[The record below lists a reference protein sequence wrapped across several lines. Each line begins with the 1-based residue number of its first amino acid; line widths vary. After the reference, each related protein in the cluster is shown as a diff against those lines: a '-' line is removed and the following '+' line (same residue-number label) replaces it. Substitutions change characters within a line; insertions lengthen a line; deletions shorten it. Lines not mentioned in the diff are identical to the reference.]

1 MSKKKIQ
8 AAFYSKQPLS
18 TDDVQLIGWAGNHWD
33 NISYFPKNYQ
43 IACVREGKG
52 EIIMG
57 EKLYPIHAGQFFL
70 IHPKRIHSGKPDFE
84 IGWQVDTIA
93 LKTEFVQSLFLDKNL
108 PFFEPVVFENEVYK
122 KLFDACFNL
131 LNEGFQLN
139 LENETR
145 MLDMLF
151 PLLTTPSRFSRDV
164 PSVSLDFQALMP
176 DSEAVNRAISY
187 IETHYKTA
195 FLLDDL
201 IEKAYLS
208 KFHLI
213 RIFKKQ
219 TGLTPHAYQMQLK
232 LNEARR
238 LIFQDKSLTEI
249 AYELGFS
256 DQAHFTNTFKKYA
269 NGANPRDVL
278 KTAISYNFEE

>member
-1 MSKKKIQ
+1 MAKKTIQ
-8 AAFYSKQPLS
+8 ASYYSKQPLGNE
-18 TDDVQLIGWAGNHWD
+18 DIQLIGWSGNHWD
-33 NISYFPKNYQ
+33 NIAYFPKNYQ
-43 IACVREGKG
+43 IACVRAGKG

-57 EKLYPIHAGQFFL
+57 ETSYPIHAGQFFL
-70 IHPKRIHSGKPDFE
+70 IHPKRIHSGKPDFDR
-84 IGWQVDTIA
+84 GWQVDTIA
-93 LKTEFVQSLFLDKNL
+93 LKTSFVQTLFSDKNL
-108 PFFEPVVFENEVYK
+108 PIFSDLIFDNAVYL
-122 KLFDACFNL
+122 KLFNDCFNL
-131 LNEGFQLN
+131 LENDFTLN
-139 LENETR
+139 LEHEIKL
-145 MLDMLF
+145 LDLVF
-151 PLLTTPSRFSRDV
+151 KLLSIPSLSI
-164 PSVSLDFQALMP
+164 DFQTFTNEN
-176 DSEAVNRAISY
+176 EAVNDAINY
-187 IETHYKTA
+187 IEINFKNS
-195 FLLDDL
+195 FSLDDL
-201 IEKAYLS
+201 MGIAHLS

>member
-1 MSKKKIQ
+1 MSKKKIE
-8 AAFYSKQPLS
+8 ASFYATNPLK
-18 TDDVQLIGWAGNHWD
+18 TDDIQLIGWSGNHWD

-52 EIIMG
+52 EIIVG
-57 EKLYPIHAGQFFL
+57 DVSHPIHAGQFFL

-84 IGWQVDTIA
+84 TGWKVDA
-93 LKTEFVQSLFLDKNL
+93 LVIKTEFVRTLFLDKKL
-108 PFFEPVVFENEVYK
+108 PIFEAIIFEK
-122 KLFDACFNL
+122 KAYSTLFDDCFTFLQND
-131 LNEGFQLN
+131 FILN
-139 LENETR
+139 LENESKL
-145 MLDMLF
+145 LDLLF
-151 PLLTTPSRFSRDV
+151 QLLIT
-164 PSVSLDFQALMP
+164 PSVSIDFQPLM
-176 DSEAVNRAISY
+176 DENEAVNRAITY
-187 IETHYKTA
+187 IEKYYKTS
-195 FLLDDL
+195 FSLDDL
-201 IEKAYLS
+201 IEKAFLS

-249 AYELGFS
+249 AYDLGFA

-278 KTAISYNFEE
+278 KTAISFNFEE

>member
-8 AAFYSKQPLS
+8 ATYYSKQPLP
-18 TDDVQLIGWAGNHWD
+18 TDEVQLIGWEGNHWD

-57 EKLYPIHAGQFFL
+57 EKTYPIRSGQFFL

-84 IGWQVDTIA
+84 MGWRVDTIT
-93 LKTEFVQSLFLDKNL
+93 LKMAFVQSLFFDKNL
-108 PFFEPVVFENEVYK
+108 PVFDHIIFENNAFK
-122 KLFDACFNL
+122 ILFDTCFTL
-131 LNEGFQLN
+131 LNEDFQLN
-139 LENETR
+139 LDNETH

-151 PLLTTPSRFSRDV
+151 QLLTIPSKS
-164 PSVSLDFQALMP
+164 SDFQVFTNEN
-176 DSEAVNRAISY
+176 EAVNRAVVY
-187 IETHYKTA
+187 IKTHYKTVIS
-195 FLLDDL
+195 LDDL
-201 IEKAYLS
+201 IEKAFLS

-238 LIFQDKSLTEI
+238 LIFQDKSLTDV